1 MESFKE
7 MNQQLKERIEAAD
20 FDEEMKKTI
29 HQSLD
34 KLSQYER
41 DQLKGIRE
49 TIEKTVP
56 DRVKWSR
63 NWKITTSLVPKT
75 ELGVWEE
82 KHFYPVETSGLGF
95 FCSDWEEPDVSDY
108 GYRQFFWKGTYEELQ
123 DVIEQG
129 DTYEGVVTD
138 KDGDTHRIQ
147 YQLVLESSCRRRES
161 RLYQLAALYG
171 IQAPVIFSPWG
182 RRQLTI
188 RLKSPDLTAEDFFD
202 DYSRWDF
209 CWQHNGLQS
218 KIIEG
223 KELVWNVKQLPY
235 DGDSI
240 DGERIPDANTGS
252 AEIRFTESDGVQ
264 WGTFLQLESSEEEP
278 AVCEVTEKSENQII
292 LRTLDKVHMDRKGI
306 RIEPTDEVPKY
317 SFSNEYEVSE
327 FVQRLLSKADVER
340 ALHRYRSSGFCCGRP
355 SLKAPEKGQ
364 IIRLYREEDMYGGN
378 REDTL
383 YQQERLKR
391 LVPCYIQFFLEPQAL
406 DWKRDFLP
414 DYAVYVLAD
423 LRRRFPDF
431 SWKGVLQ

>member
-1 MESFKE
+1 MESFEAINK
-7 MNQQLKERIEAAD
+7 QLMERIEAAD
-20 FDEEMKKTI
+20 FDEAMKKTI

-63 NWKITTSLVPKT
+63 NWKITTALVPKT

-82 KHFYPVETSGLGF
+82 NHFYPVETSGLGF
-95 FCSDWEEPDVSDY
+95 FCSDWEETDVRDC
-108 GYRQFFWKGTYEELQ
+108 GHRQFFWKGTYEGLQ

-129 DTYEGVVTD
+129 AAYEGIVTD
-138 KDGDTHRIQ
+138 KDGDTYQFQ
-147 YQLVLESSCRRRES
+147 YQLVLEPSCRRRES

-188 RLKSPDLTAEDFFD
+188 RLKSLDLTAEAFFD

-209 CWQHNGLQS
+209 CWQQNGLQD
-218 KIIEG
+218 KIIENQ
-223 KELVWNVKQLPY
+223 ELVWNVKQLPY

-240 DGERIPDANTGS
+240 EGEWIPDANTGS
-252 AEIRFTESDGVQ
+252 AETRFTESNGVQ
-264 WGTFLQLESSEEEP
+264 WGTFLQLASSEEEP
-278 AVCEVTEKSENQII
+278 AVSEVIEKSENKII
-292 LRTLDKVHMDRKGI
+292 LRTLDKAHMDIKGI

-317 SFSNEYEVSE
+317 SFSNEYEGGMT
-327 FVQRLLSKADVER
+327 VQRLISKADVER
-340 ALHRYRSSGFCCGRP
+340 ALHRYQSSGFCCGRP

-364 IIRLYREEDMYGGN
+364 MVRLYREEDMYGGN
-378 REDTL
+378 REDIL

-391 LVPCYIQFFLEPQAL
+391 LVPCYIQFFLDPRAL
-406 DWKRDFLP
+406 DWQRDFLP